1 MQVMLSKKRPP
12 HEVRIDH
19 IKEGEGGE
27 VYFLPENT
35 YAYTSKTPLI
45 VQFDKEV
52 NIESFWIRLHR
63 SPKAYIE
70 RSEGTRLVQVYLNSN
85 VVAETTFLLTS
96 TEWVLIK
103 PVGSIP
109 IVGDTLYIQEKT
121 DLDSLVVSWNDGIKH
136 Y

>member
-1 MQVMLSKKRPP
+1 MQVMLSQKRPP

-19 IKEGEGGE
+19 IKESEDNGV
-27 VYFLPENT
+27 VYFLPSDT
-35 YAYTSKTPLI
+35 YAYTTKQPLI

-52 NIESFWIRLHR
+52 NIESFWVRLHR

-70 RSEGTRLVQVYLNSN
+70 RSEGTRLIQVYHNSN

-103 PVGSIP
+103 PVGTSTI
-109 IVGDTLYIQEKT
+109 IGDTLYIEERT
-121 DLDSLVVSWNDGIKH
+121 DFDSLSVSFGDGIKQ
-136 Y
+136 